1 MQLRTEVLVV
11 GGGAGAIAAAL
22 QAARRGAQTIVV
34 SEGPWL
40 GGMLTSAG
48 VSVPDGNELAAWQS
62 GIWGAFLREL
72 ARRGP
77 GLDQSWVSLFSYR
90 PEVGAAVF
98 ADWVGELPNLRWIAG
113 AKARSVTVQSN
124 RLTAVTFGGGELE
137 GATIAAQVIL
147 DGTELGDLL
156 ALAELPHRWGWESRE
171 TWQEP
176 SAPTAA
182 DLESDPFYGRYPV
195 QSPTWVV
202 QLQDVGPEGKAEAI
216 APPINY
222 DPSRF
227 DGAWAKYGA
236 ETFLNYG
243 RLPGDRFMLNWP
255 ICGNDYGE
263 GLDRLVGD
271 AVAHTEWAREAQDFS
286 RGFAYYIQQKLGR
299 RYGLAPAFPAANL
312 GDLSNDKSDDKS
324 DQLGGFALQAYYR
337 ESRRL
342 IGLTTVTELD
352 ILPVSGGQAA
362 ALPTDLQQPDRT
374 SAIAIG
380 NYANDHHYPGRDY
393 KLAPKS
399 RRWGGRWTGTP
410 FTIPYG
416 ALVSDRLDG
425 LLVCEK
431 NISVSHMANGATR
444 LQPVVLGIGQA
455 AGMAAAL
462 CVERGCAPRE
472 LPVRELQE
480 ALLTD
485 PIAPAAVVPLY
496 NLPPGHPDWLTV
508 QRFYLDEPDRY
519 PIDGEHP
526 GLVDWSPQ
534 GIGTERRSGRLQV
547 LGEQQYQL
555 DCGGEL
561 VPLVTEWPLVD
572 RLLAELVTGQKLW
585 VEGFWNPYGPWFRV
599 GAIELG

>member
-1 MQLRTEVLVV
+1 MSMLLQTEVLVV
-11 GGGAGAIAAAL
+11 GGGVGATAAAI
-22 QAARRGAQTIVV
+22 QAARRGVQTIVV
-34 SEGPWL
+34 SDGPWL

-72 ARRGP
+72 ERRGP
-77 GLDQSWVSLFSYR
+77 GLDHSWVSFFSYR

-98 ADWVGELPNLRWIAG
+98 ADWVAALPTLRWIAG
-113 AKARSVTVQSN
+113 SKARSVTVQGD
-124 RLTAVTFGGGELE
+124 RLTAVTFAGGELD
-137 GATIAAQVIL
+137 GAQIEAQVIL

-156 ALAELPHRWGWESRE
+156 ALAELPYRWGWESRDC
-171 TWQEP
+171 WQEP
-176 SAPTAA
+176 SAPTAEELA
-182 DLESDPFYGRYPV
+182 TDPFYRRYPV

-202 QLQDVGPEGKAEAI
+202 HLEDRGPGRAAEPI
-216 APPINY
+216 VPPSNY

-227 DGAWAKYGA
+227 AGAWANYGA
-236 ETFLNYG
+236 ARFLDYG
-243 RLPGDRFMLNWP
+243 RLPGNRFMINWP
-255 ICGNDYGE
+255 IAGNDYGE
-263 GLDRLVGD
+263 GLDRLIAD
-271 AVAHTEWAREAQDFS
+271 AQAQADWAKEAQAFS
-286 RGFAYYIQQKLGR
+286 QGFAYYIQQQIGP
-299 RYGLAPAFPAANL
+299 RYGLAPAFPL
-312 GDLSNDKSDDKS
+312 VQSGEDSQHSSPELS
-324 DQLGGFALQAYYR
+324 GFALQAYYR

-342 IGLTTVTELD
+342 IGLAIVTELD
-352 ILPVSGGQAA
+352 ILPIEGGQVA
-362 ALPTDLQQPDRT
+362 ALPRDPQQPDRT

-380 NYANDHHYPGRDY
+380 NYPNDHHYPGRDY

-399 RRWGGRWTGTP
+399 QRWGGRWTGTP

-431 NISVSHMANGATR
+431 NGSVSHMANGATR

-462 CVERGCAPRE
+462 CVERGCQPRE
-472 LPVRELQE
+472 LAVRELQE

-485 PIAPAAVVPLY
+485 PIAPAAVIPLY
-496 NLPPGHPDWLTV
+496 NLPPGHPDWLAV
-508 QRFYLDEPDRY
+508 QRFYLDQPDRY
-519 PIDGEHP
+519 PSDGQHP
-526 GLVDWSPQ
+526 DLVDWWPE
-534 GIGTERRSGRLQV
+534 GLGTERRSGRLQV

-555 DCGGEL
+555 DCDGAL

-572 RLLAELVTGQKLW
+572 RALAQLRTGQALT

-599 GAIELG
+599 VTIEL

>member
-1 MQLRTEVLVV
+1 MQLQTEVLVV
-11 GGGAGAIAAAL
+11 GGGAGATAAAI

-34 SEGPWL
+34 SDGPWL
-40 GGMLTSAG
+40 GGMLTSSG

-77 GLDQSWVSLFSYR
+77 GLDHSWVSFFSYR

-98 ADWVGELPNLRWIAG
+98 ADWVAALPNLRWIAG
-113 AKARSVTVQSN
+113 SQARSVTIQNN
-124 RLTAVTFGGGELE
+124 RLTAVTFAGGDLE
-137 GATIAAQVIL
+137 GTTIVAQIIL

-156 ALAELPHRWGWESRE
+156 ALAELPYRWGWESRE

-182 DLESDPFYGRYPV
+182 DLESDPFYQRYPV

-202 QLQDVGPEGKAEAI
+202 HLDDLGPDGEAEAI
-216 APPINY
+216 TPPANY
-222 DPSRF
+222 DPTCF
-227 DGAWAKYGA
+227 EGAWANYGA
-236 ETFLNYG
+236 EKFLDYG
-243 RLPGDRFMLNWP
+243 RLPGDRFMINWP
-255 ICGNDYGE
+255 IFGNDYGE
-263 GLDRLVGD
+263 GLDRLLGTTI
-271 AVAHTEWAREAQDFS
+271 AQETWAREAQEFS
-286 RGFAYYIQQKLGR
+286 QGFACFIQQKMGR
-299 RYGLAPAFPAANL
+299 RYGLASAFPAVHQR
-312 GDLSNDKSDDKS
+312 SKSGNFS
-324 DQLGGFALQAYYR
+324 GFALQPYYR

-342 IGLTTVTELD
+342 IGLATITELD
-352 ILPVSGGQAA
+352 ILPVSGGQVA
-362 ALPTDLQQPDRT
+362 ALPEELNQSDRT
-374 SAIAIG
+374 RPIVSSIAIG
-380 NYANDHHYPGRDY
+380 NYPNDHHYPGRDY

-399 RRWGGRWTGTP
+399 QRWGGRWTGTP

-462 CVERGCAPRE
+462 CIEQGCQPRE
-472 LPVRELQE
+472 LAVRDLQE

-485 PIAPAAVVPLY
+485 PIAPAAVIPLY
-496 NLPPGHPDWLTV
+496 NLPPGHLDWLAV
-508 QRFYLDEPDRY
+508 QRLYLDQPDRY
-519 PIDGEHP
+519 PISGVHP
-526 GLVDWSPQ
+526 DLTDWQPKPL
-534 GIGTERRSGRLQV
+534 GTDRRSGILQI

-555 DCGGEL
+555 DCPDGF
-561 VPLVTEWPLVD
+561 VPLVTEWPLID
-572 RLLAELVTGQKLW
+572 RALAHRKSGQKITIQ
-585 VEGFWNPYGPWFRV
+585 GHWNPYGPWFRV
-599 GAIELG
+599 EAIDSLIG

>member
-1 MQLRTEVLVV
+1 MQLQTEVLVV
-11 GGGAGAIAAAL
+11 GGGAGATAAAI

-34 SEGPWL
+34 SDGPWL

-77 GLDQSWVSLFSYR
+77 GLDHSWVSFFSYR
-90 PEVGAAVF
+90 PEVGAALF
-98 ADWVGELPNLRWIAG
+98 ADWVAELPNLRWFAG
-113 AKARSVTVQSN
+113 SQARSVTVQGN
-124 RLTAVTFGGGELE
+124 RLSAVTFGGGELE
-137 GATIAAQVIL
+137 GTTIAAQVIL

-156 ALAELPHRWGWESRE
+156 ALAEVPHRWGWESRE

-176 SAPTAA
+176 SAPTAIELA
-182 DLESDPFYGRYPV
+182 TDPFYQRYPV

-202 QLQDVGPEGKAEAI
+202 QLEDVGPEGQAEAI
-216 APPINY
+216 EPPANY
-222 DPSRF
+222 DPSCF
-227 DGAWAKYGA
+227 EGAWANYGP

-243 RLPGDRFMLNWP
+243 RLPGDRFMINWP

-263 GLDRLVGD
+263 GLDRLLGD
-271 AVAHTEWAREAQDFS
+271 AKAQSEWAQEAQDFS
-286 RGFAYYIQQKLGR
+286 RGFAYYIQQKMGR
-299 RYGLAPAFPAANL
+299 RYGLAPAFPI
-312 GDLSNDKSDDKS
+312 GKSDKSKDSKPD
-324 DQLGGFALQAYYR
+324 GFALQAYYR

-342 IGLTTVTELD
+342 IGLATVTELD

-362 ALPTDLQQPDRT
+362 ALPRNVRQPDRP
-374 SAIAIG
+374 SSIAIG
-380 NYANDHHYPGRDY
+380 NYPNDHHYPGRDY

-399 RRWGGRWTGTP
+399 QRWGGRWTGTP

-444 LQPVVLGIGQA
+444 LQPMVLGIGQA

-462 CVERGCAPRE
+462 CVEQGCSPRE
-472 LPVRELQE
+472 LAVRELQE

-485 PIAPAAVVPLY
+485 PIAPAAVIPLY
-496 NLPPGHPDWLTV
+496 NLPPGHPDWLAV
-508 QRFYLDEPDRY
+508 QRFYLDQPDRY
-519 PIDGEHP
+519 PMSGIHP
-526 GLVDWSPQ
+526 GLADWQPKPL
-534 GIGTERRSGRLQV
+534 GPDRRSGLLKI
-547 LGEQQYQL
+547 LGDQQYQL
-555 DCGGEL
+555 DCAEGL
-561 VPLVTEWPLVD
+561 VPLVTEWPLID
-572 RLLAELVTGQKLW
+572 RGLANSQSGQKITIQ
-585 VEGFWNPYGPWFRV
+585 GYWNPYGPWFRV
-599 GAIELG
+599 EEIG